1 MQALSPADGNPG
13 AASMVSQA
21 HRHLQ
26 VDCLRHLFSTEVFTW
41 AKQTTQCFFKRGIEF
56 WPALL
61 LALVSSLPGGLNIQV
76 IRVYQQESS
85 QNRTTKCFLKV
96 NL

>member
-21 HRHLQ
+21 HRHLE
-26 VDCLRHLFSTEVFTW
+26 VACLRHLFCTEALSW
-41 AKQTTQCFFKRGIEF
+41 AKQTTERFFKRRTES
-56 WPALL
+56 WPTLL
-61 LALVSSLPGGLNIQV
+61 LALVSSLPGDLNIQV
-76 IRVYQQESS
+76 IRVYQQENS
-85 QNRTTKCFLKV
+85 QNRTTKFFLKV